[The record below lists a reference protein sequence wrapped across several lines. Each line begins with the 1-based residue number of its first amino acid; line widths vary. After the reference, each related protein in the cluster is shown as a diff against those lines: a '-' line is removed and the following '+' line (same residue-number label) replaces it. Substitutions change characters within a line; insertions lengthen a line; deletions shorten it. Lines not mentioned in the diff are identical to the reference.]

1 MKAIPLHFIVI
12 TTITF
17 LLEACT
23 YTSRQEQ
30 GFNLDFERSDTSL
43 PIGWTEYGHPE
54 YMIKLDS
61 SIAQHGN
68 RSVSI
73 ENMTDMKGFK
83 TLTYPILDVYQGKE
97 ITLSGYI
104 KTENVTEGYAGLYL
118 MMDHDI
124 CMETMS
130 DRGVTGTTDW
140 TKYEITAKMDP
151 YRTQLT
157 VVGGVLIGK
166 GKVWFD
172 NFSITIDG
180 KKVETLSP
188 IKMVKLPDSV
198 KVEENAIYQYAS
210 KIQFPDL
217 NEEQI
222 QNLELLG
229 RLWGFLKYHHPA
241 VTSGKYNWDYELFR
255 ILPDYLKV
263 ENSEE
268 RDKLLLQWVNKLG
281 KVKDQKVKP
290 EHSGITIVKPDL
302 EWVEKLDMNSEL
314 RFSIENIYKNRNYG
328 EQYYINPNQS
338 SRPFFSNENAY
349 SILNYPDDGYRLLA
363 LYRFWNVI
371 HYFFPYRDLTD
382 TDWNTILK
390 IFIPKF
396 ISASNELNYEL
407 TVKQLVTCINDSHG
421 GFIDFDKCEEWNG
434 SNYAPFRVR
443 FVEDEKL
450 VVDYLASAY
459 KNRVNIKV
467 GDVITHIQN
476 KSINVIIDS
485 IKEYYPASN
494 RTTLLRNASRDLLRS
509 KDTQISITYNSLG
522 KQFHENIDLF
532 PIRQL
537 ITDKSLFIR
546 IKDEDPCYRFL
557 NDQIGYVNI
566 ANIRYEDISRLK
578 EAFRNTKGLIIDV
591 RNYPPFGVHTAL
603 GTYFVS
609 DTASILKFGIRNP
622 NNPGEFILGIT
633 QNIENSKLFV
643 CDDMRVNYKEPK
655 HQGKVVIL
663 VDEETQSLAE
673 FTTMVF
679 KAGTNATVLG
689 SPTAGTNGDIA
700 TIYLPG
706 GLGIYFTSI
715 GVYYP
720 DGSQTQRI
728 GIIPDILVKPT
739 VEGIRQGRDELLEKA
754 IEIIEYSILNTTF
767 K

>member
-12 TTITF
+12 ITIAF

-23 YTSRQEQ
+23 CISKQEQ
-30 GFNLDFERSDTSL
+30 VFNLDFEQSANTL
-43 PIGWTEYGHPE
+43 PAGWTEYGHPE
-54 YMIKLDS
+54 YIITSDS
-61 SIAQHGN
+61 STVQHGN
-68 RSVSI
+68 ISVSI

-83 TLTYPILDVYQGKE
+83 TLTYPIFDVYQGKE

-118 MMDHDI
+118 KMDHDI

-130 DRGVTGTTDW
+130 DQGVTGTTNW
-140 TKYEITAKMDP
+140 TKYEITTKMDP

-157 VVGGVLIGK
+157 VIGGILIGK

-172 NFSITIDG
+172 NFSIAIDG
-180 KKVETLSP
+180 KKIETLSP
-188 IKMVKLPDSV
+188 IKMAKLANSV
-198 KVEENAIYQYAS
+198 KIEQDATYKYAS
-210 KIQFPDL
+210 KIQFPGL

-263 ENSEE
+263 ENNEE
-268 RDKLLLQWVNKLG
+268 RDKVLLHWIKKLG
-281 KVKDQKVKP
+281 KVKDRKVKQ
-290 EHSGITIVKPDL
+290 EHFGTTILKPDL
-302 EWVEKLDMNSEL
+302 AWVEKLDMNSEL
-314 RFSIENIYKNRNYG
+314 RCSIKNIYKNRNYG

-349 SILNYPDDGYRLLA
+349 SILNYPDTGYRLLA

-382 TDWNTILK
+382 IDWNTILK
-390 IFIPKF
+390 TFIPKF
-396 ISASNELNYEL
+396 ISASNELSYEL
-407 TVKQLVTCINDSHG
+407 TVKQLVTCINDTHG
-421 GFIDFDKCEEWNG
+421 RFINFDKCEEWDG
-434 SNYAPFRVR
+434 FNYAPFRVR

-450 VVDYLASAY
+450 VVDHLASAY
-459 KNRVNIKV
+459 KNMVNIKV
-467 GDVITHIQN
+467 GDVITHIED
-476 KSINVIIDS
+476 KSINAIIDS
-485 IKEYYPASN
+485 VKMYYPASN
-494 RTTLLRNASRDLLRS
+494 RRTLLRNISRNLLRS
-509 KDTQISITYNSLG
+509 KDSQINITYYSQG
-522 KQFHENIDLF
+522 KQCRQNINLFPTRQLNTDKDLF
-532 PIRQL
+532 Y
-537 ITDKSLFIR
+537 R

-557 NDQIGYVNI
+557 DDQIGYVSI
-566 ANIRYEDISRLK
+566 ANIRYGDISRLK
-578 EAFRNTKGLIIDV
+578 EAFRNTKGLIVDI

-609 DTASILKFGIRNP
+609 DTASILKWGIRNP

-633 QNIENSKLFV
+633 QNIENSKLFI
-643 CDDMRVNYKEPK
+643 DNNMRVNYKEPK
-655 HQGKVVIL
+655 YQGKVFIL

-679 KAGTNATVLG
+679 KAGTNVTVLG
-689 SPTAGTNGDIA
+689 SPTAGADGDIT

-706 GLGIYFTSI
+706 GLGINFTSI

-728 GIIPDILVKPT
+728 GIIPDIIVRPT

-754 IEIIEYSILNTTF
+754 IEMIRSCI
-767 K
+767 